1 MINDIY
7 KDLAKLVQE
16 QGETVGKWFLFD
28 ELLDLPWFDSVFA
41 DIGDDQSIEQSLST
55 FSGHV

>member
-16 QGETVGKWFLFD
+16 QGETVGKWFLI
-28 ELLDLPWFDSVFA
+28 ELLDFPWFYW
-41 DIGDDQSIEQSLST
+41 
-55 FSGHV
+55 

>member
-16 QGETVGKWFLFD
+16 QGETVGKWFLID
-28 ELLDLPWFDSVFA
+28 ELLDLPWFYW
-41 DIGDDQSIEQSLST
+41 
-55 FSGHV
+55 